1 MERQLDIAIVGY
13 GTAGQAAARLLARQ
27 GHRLEI
33 FERAPQPRPVGAG
46 LLLQPTGMGVLAE
59 LGLLDAALAC
69 GQPIQQLS
77 GTTREGRSV
86 IDMAYADL
94 HPQWFGL
101 GIQRGALF
109 ELLRD
114 AALETQLRSGIA
126 ITHVDAQRGE
136 LSDEQDRRYGPYD
149 LVLICGGAA
158 TVLRDT
164 GVTRRDRV
172 YDFGA
177 LWCLCADPQQQFNGA
192 LLQRYDGAR
201 RMAGLL
207 PVGVLPGQDRSSNQV
222 GFFWSLP
229 AAQLQAVRER
239 GAAAWR
245 EEVGGYW
252 PQVQPLLESVVD
264 AQQLMPAVYRDAI
277 LRRFHSGRVAWL
289 GDAAHAMSPQLGQG
303 ANMALLDAAAL
314 AQALQ
319 RQPDIDQALRVYDR
333 ERRRHV
339 WIYQFISRWLTPL
352 FQSERDWAG
361 RLRDLAFGP
370 AGRVPG
376 LRGEMLKV
384 LAGVKCGLLR
394 SLPLTAPPP
403 PLASVEQTAAL
414 PQGIVG

>member
-13 GTAGQAAARLLARQ
+13 GTAGQAVARLLARQ
-27 GHRLEI
+27 GHRLEL

-59 LGLLDAALAC
+59 LGLLAAAVAC
-69 GQPIQQLS
+69 GQPIRRLW
-77 GTTREGRSV
+77 GTTREGRAV

-114 AALETQLRSGIA
+114 AVLETQLRSGIA
-126 ITHVDAQRGE
+126 IDTVDAVSGE
-136 LSDEQDRRYGPYD
+136 LRDEQGRRYGPYD
-149 LVLICGGAA
+149 LVLVCGGAA
-158 TVLRDT
+158 TQLRDA

-172 YDFGA
+172 YDYGA

-207 PVGVLPGQDRSSNQV
+207 PVGVLPGQALACNQV

-229 AAQLQAVRER
+229 AAHLQAVRER

-245 EEVGGYW
+245 EEVGRYW
-252 PQVQPLLESVVD
+252 PEVRLLLDGIVD

-277 LRRFHSGRVAWL
+277 LRRFHRGRVAWL

-314 AQALQ
+314 ARALQ
-319 RQPDIDQALRVYDR
+319 RQPDIERALRVYDR

-361 RLRDLAFGP
+361 RLRDLALGP
-370 AGRVPG
+370 AGRLPG

-384 LAGVKCGLLR
+384 LAGVKCGLLQT
-394 SLPLTAPPP
+394 LPLAAPPP
-403 PLASVEQTAAL
+403 LDSLQKTAAL

>member
-27 GHRLEI
+27 GHRLEV

-59 LGLLDAALAC
+59 LGVLDAALAC
-69 GQPIQQLS
+69 GQPIQRLW
-77 GTTREGRSV
+77 GTTREGRAV

-114 AALETQLRSGIA
+114 PQLEAQLRSGIA
-126 ITHVDAQRGE
+126 IAQVDAERGE
-136 LSDEQDRRYGPYD
+136 LCDEQGRRYGPYD
-149 LVLICGGAA
+149 LVLVCGGAA
-158 TVLRDT
+158 TLLRNA
-164 GVTRRDRV
+164 GVTQRDRV
-172 YDFGA
+172 YDYGA
-177 LWCLCADPQQQFNGA
+177 LWCLCADPRQQFNGA

-201 RMAGLL
+201 TMAGLL
-207 PVGVLPGQDRSSNQV
+207 PVGVLPGQARSDNQV
-222 GFFWSLP
+222 GMFWSLP

-245 EEVGGYW
+245 EQVGRHW
-252 PQVQPLLESVVD
+252 PLVRPLLDSIVD

-319 RQPDIDQALRVYDR
+319 RQPDIDRALHLYDR

-370 AGRVPG
+370 AGRLPG

-384 LAGVKCGLLR
+384 LAGVKCGLWH
-394 SLPLTAPPP
+394 SLPLGVPP
-403 PLASVEQTAAL
+403 SDWVQKTAAS